1 MTRYLVATA
10 TSATTEAASDYLVP
24 KLDDGD
30 EVYVLTVEEPGLAVD
45 DDALST
51 ARVKLAEVTTVR
63 TVRREG
69 DAASEIVAFVREND
83 VDQVILGPR
92 REGGE
97 GFSTIGTTTR
107 TVLDKVEGPVFVV
120 PLEALDSDGVE

>member
-10 TSATTEAASDYLVP
+10 TSATTEAATDYLIP

-30 EVYVLTVEEPGLAVD
+30 EVYVLTVDEPGVAVD

-51 ARVKLAEVTTVR
+51 AQVKLSEVTTVR

-107 TVLDKVEGPVFVV
+107 TVLNKVEGPVFVV
-120 PLEALDSDGVE
+120 PK

>member
-24 KLDDGD
+24 KLDDED
-30 EVYVLTVEEPGLAVD
+30 EVYVLTVEEDGVEVD
-45 DDALST
+45 RDALST
-51 ARVKLAEVTTVR
+51 AQVKLAEVTAVR

-69 DAASEIVAFVREND
+69 EPAAEIVAFVREND
-83 VDQVILGPR
+83 IDEVILGPR

-107 TVLDKVEGPVFVV
+107 TVLNKVEGPVFVV
-120 PLEALDSDGVE
+120 PK